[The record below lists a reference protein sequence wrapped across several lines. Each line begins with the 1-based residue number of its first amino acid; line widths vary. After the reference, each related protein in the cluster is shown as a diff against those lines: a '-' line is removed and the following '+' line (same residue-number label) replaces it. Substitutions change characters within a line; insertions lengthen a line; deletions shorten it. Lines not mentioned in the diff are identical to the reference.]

1 MAQEDDSLRQI
12 QVEIVRV
19 LTESRTAPIDCDSRK
34 LSASDLEQSR
44 ETLIRKRI
52 SQTRQ
57 LLPRTALA
65 TGPDFNRMF
74 REFASTH
81 HFNGS
86 NAIVMDAIAF
96 ARWLREAKI
105 AMPWVRQLALW
116 ESMDC
121 YWPTARIYVK
131 FFRFQYDFM
140 SPFESGEP
148 RTRRSFW
155 CCLRVFNWSR
165 KRRLFG

>member
-1 MAQEDDSLRQI
+1 MAQEDDSLRQV
-12 QVEIVRV
+12 QVEIARV
-19 LTESRTAPIDCDSRK
+19 LTESRTAPIGCDSLK

-44 ETLIRKRI
+44 ETLVRKRI
-52 SQTRQ
+52 SQTRH

-65 TGPDFNRMF
+65 MGLKFNIVF
-74 REFASTH
+74 RDFASTH

-86 NAIVMDAIAF
+86 NAIAMDAIAF
-96 ARWLREAKI
+96 ARWLSETKI

-121 YWPTARIYVK
+121 YWAIAKIHVK
-131 FFRFQYDFM
+131 FFRFQYDFT

-148 RTRRSFW
+148 RKRRSCW
-155 CCLRVFNWSR
+155 YCWRVFAWSR

>member
-1 MAQEDDSLRQI
+1 MAQEDDSLRQMQI
-12 QVEIVRV
+12 EIARA
-19 LTESRTAPIDCDSRK
+19 LTESRTALIDCDALK

-52 SQTRQ
+52 SQTRH

-65 TGPDFNRMF
+65 MGMNFNRLL
-74 REFASTH
+74 REFASTN

-86 NAIVMDAIAF
+86 NAIAMDAIAF
-96 ARWLREAKI
+96 ARWLSETNT

-121 YWPTARIYVK
+121 YWSTAKFYIR
-131 FFRFQYDFM
+131 FFRFHYDFT
-140 SPFESGEP
+140 SPFEPGIP
-148 RTRRSFW
+148 RERRSFW
-155 CCLRVFNWSR
+155 CCWRVFAWSR